1 MKKPVIASKIGGIPE
16 LMIDNKTGFLVN
28 KGNSEEWK
36 EKISILLNDRKK
48 QLEMGENGRE
58 FVKENF
64 SWEKIA
70 REFKKTITKQL
81 EL

>member
-1 MKKPVIASKIGGIPE
+1 
-16 LMIDNKTGFLVN
+16 
-28 KGNSEEWK
+28 
-36 EKISILLNDRKK
+36 
-48 QLEMGENGRE
+48 MGENGRE